1 MIELVV
7 KILGNHLVPQV
18 GVISRRITD
27 KVPESRDLMVAFDGS
42 VRQESLGV
50 IGKRFPQLH
59 GVRCRVMQIERY
71 IGINELPACPK
82 PAPEGVGPVGSSNQV
97 GGDWLTSLKVM
108 GKGGENLGIVH
119 PLLEHLRWSFDKIIL
134 EVAAESCPLLLP
146 LKNPVHQVSEFVKE
160 RCDFVVLHQS
170 RLTWFST

>member
-59 GVRCRVMQIERY
+59 GARCRVMQIERY
-71 IGINELPACPK
+71 IGINELPACPN
-82 PAPEGVGPVGSSNQV
+82 PAPEGVGPAGSSTQ
-97 GGDWLTSLKVM
+97 
-108 GKGGENLGIVH
+108 
-119 PLLEHLRWSFDKIIL
+119 
-134 EVAAESCPLLLP
+134 AARDR
-146 LKNPVHQVSEFVKE
+146 VT
-160 RCDFVVLHQS
+160 
-170 RLTWFST
+170 RLTV